1 MARKSGKA
9 PAPEVEDVM
18 EEEVEAQDVEGDAG
32 DDDFETDGR
41 PRSKAGAARATL
53 AEGITVPKQ
62 ASAHIKKK
70 YGIDISPQQFSAE
83 KSRLKHRGGL
93 PGLGEGFLAAPPR
106 QDAQGDAH
114 LLEAMEVIKPL
125 IAQLGPDKVKRMVDL
140 LG

>member
-1 MARKSGKA
+1 MARKTGKV
-9 PAPEVEDVM
+9 PTPNVVDMVD
-18 EEEVEAQDVEGDAG
+18 EEVEGQDVEGESA
-32 DDDFETDGR
+32 DDEVEEGGR

-53 AEGITVPKQ
+53 AEGITVPKA

-70 YGIDISPQQFSAE
+70 YGIEISPQQFSAE

-93 PGLGEGFLAAPPR
+93 PGFGDGYLAAPSR

-114 LLEAMEVIKPL
+114 LLAAMEVIKPL

>member
-9 PAPEVEDVM
+9 PVAEVKDVM
-18 EEEVEAQDVEGDAG
+18 EEEVQDQDVEGDPA
-32 DDDFETDGR
+32 DDGPETEGK

-93 PGLGEGFLAAPPR
+93 PGPGEGFFAAPSR
-106 QDAQGDAH
+106 QDAPGDAN